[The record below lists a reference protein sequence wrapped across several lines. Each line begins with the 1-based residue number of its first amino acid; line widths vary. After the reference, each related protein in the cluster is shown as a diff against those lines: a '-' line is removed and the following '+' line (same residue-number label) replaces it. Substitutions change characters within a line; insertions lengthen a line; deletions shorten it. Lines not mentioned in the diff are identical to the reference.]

1 MASSKHTE
9 NVGFF
14 TLTIRKYL
22 IFRKHPIR
30 KYLIFRKHPHD
41 FTNTEEQILTA
52 NGGQKHK
59 YIFFCVKIFSNKT
72 RNMCFYCT
80 SKRDFSSP
88 I

>member
-14 TLTIRKYL
+14 TLT
-22 IFRKHPIR
+22 IR

-59 YIFFCVKIFSNKT
+59 YIFFVCENFQQ
-72 RNMCFYCT
+72 
-80 SKRDFSSP
+80 
-88 I
+88 